1 MVVGRKTSHYI
12 KFLSQSTTRNQFL
25 FLDVMMMMMEK
36 YLTSLTKS
44 FEKAMF
50 YVSMYILLDKEF
62 IEPLILQ

>member
-25 FLDVMMMMMEK
+25 FLMLLEK